1 MHHCRYVDSSDA
13 AAFKA
18 AAFERVSLPAKF
30 TQQPRG
36 KIVAVSDD
44 YLSTIPN
51 LKSLGSV

>member
-1 MHHCRYVDSSDA
+1 MLHCRFVCPGDA

-18 AAFERVSLPAKF
+18 AASQRVSIPADF
-30 TQQPRG
+30 TPTAPS

>member
-1 MHHCRYVDSSDA
+1 VYYSLYDSYCA
-13 AAFKA
+13 AAIKA
-18 AAFERVSLPAKF
+18 AASQRVSLSADF
-30 TQQPRG
+30 TPTAPS